1 MLMSKNLNTWIDNSE
16 NVARAIFSPAMVDD
30 TGKITKAAFH
40 LRHNEDYF
48 SVSRMNVKGW
58 MTDIKSIP
66 TSNTRVPYGYSKMNV
81 GEIRSLDVTYFDKPI
96 LFDVE
101 DKSSTRNKSHA
112 GISVSYDG
120 NQLKGDKSILLKP
133 LQELY
138 PASMLLLKI
147 QAQLTNLANK
157 NLVKWPAKDNEE

>member
-1 MLMSKNLNTWIDNSE
+1 MSKNLNTWIDNSE

-48 SVSRMNVKGW
+48 SVSRMNVEGW

-81 GEIRSLDVTYFDKPI
+81 GE
-96 LFDVE
+96 
-101 DKSSTRNKSHA
+101 
-112 GISVSYDG
+112 
-120 NQLKGDKSILLKP
+120 
-133 LQELY
+133 QELVC
-138 PASMLLLKI
+138 PMMVI
-147 QAQLTNLANK
+147 N
-157 NLVKWPAKDNEE
+157 

>member
-1 MLMSKNLNTWIDNSE
+1 M
-16 NVARAIFSPAMVDD
+16 
-30 TGKITKAAFH
+30 
-40 LRHNEDYF
+40 
-48 SVSRMNVKGW
+48 
-58 MTDIKSIP
+58 
-66 TSNTRVPYGYSKMNV
+66 
-81 GEIRSLDVTYFDKPI
+81 
-96 LFDVE
+96 
-101 DKSSTRNKSHA
+101 
-112 GISVSYDG
+112 SYDG